1 MSIHVSTHMSS
12 WCLVAQLPRTLPQAT
27 FLLRGRMARPAPARP
42 SSRTS
47 ARAMQKL
54 KSHGVMLSVQD
65 GVIEYDC
72 GLIGSKMD
80 CSLESVQDQNL
91 MVMNKRYS
99 GVVLWFC
106 FFGVVYFAT
115 SDRGPTRICCRSE
128 FLRICI
134 LHF

>member
-1 MSIHVSTHMSS
+1 MSALGQTLETDDGEMSS
-12 WCLVAQLPRTLPQAT
+12 VPTAFGDEEGAALHIKGGAEKDITRLT
-27 FLLRGRMARPAPARP
+27 
-42 SSRTS
+42 
-47 ARAMQKL
+47 
-54 KSHGVMLSVQD
+54 
-65 GVIEYDC
+65 
-72 GLIGSKMD
+72 
-80 CSLESVQDQNL
+80 
-91 MVMNKRYS
+91 S